1 MNNKSG
7 VLLAFLVGVAV
18 GVNWPKIR
26 KHLGPYMETAGEA
39 SAKGFHGLLGLFV
52 SGKERVEDLF
62 AEAQVKKTKKAK
74 RMIKPRKKAM
84 AKRPTKVTAYPL
96 LAEAQVK
103 KTKEAKKMIKPRKK
117 AMAKR
122 STKATAYPLIAEA
135 QVKKTKKAKKMTKP
149 RKKATAKRSTKATTY
164 TLSQPKHEVA
174 FVQPFRKFA

>member
-26 KHLGPYMETAGEA
+26 KHLGPYMETAGQA

-74 RMIKPRKKAM
+74 KMTAPRKKAM
-84 AKRPTKVTAYPL
+84 T
-96 LAEAQVK
+96 
-103 KTKEAKKMIKPRKK
+103 
-117 AMAKR
+117 KR
-122 STKATAYPLIAEA
+122 STKATAYPLLPEA
-135 QVKKTKKAKKMTKP
+135 QVKKTKKAKKAKKMTKP

-164 TLSQPKHEVA
+164 TLSQPEHEVA
-174 FVQPFRKFA
+174 LVEPFRKFA

>member
-52 SGKERVEDLF
+52 SGKERVEDL
-62 AEAQVKKTKKAK
+62 
-74 RMIKPRKKAM
+74 
-84 AKRPTKVTAYPL
+84 

-103 KTKEAKKMIKPRKK
+103 KARKAKKTTKPRKK

-122 STKATAYPLIAEA
+122 STKATAYPVLAEA
-135 QVKKTKKAKKMTKP
+135 QVKKTKKAKKAKKMTEP
-149 RKKATAKRSTKATTY
+149 RRKATTKRSTKATAY
-164 TLSQPKHEVA
+164 TLSQPEQEVA
-174 FVQPFRKFA
+174 LTQPFRRFA